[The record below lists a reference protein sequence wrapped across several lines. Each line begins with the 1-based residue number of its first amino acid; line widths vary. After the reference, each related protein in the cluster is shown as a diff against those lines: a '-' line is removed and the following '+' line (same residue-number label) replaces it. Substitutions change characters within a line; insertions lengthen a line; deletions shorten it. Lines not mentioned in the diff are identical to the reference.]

1 MALDTAT
8 LARVLEL
15 SAKDRAD
22 LARHLLL
29 SLESEECDE
38 DTEQAWAKEIDDRLE
53 KADRSKAADWP
64 TVLKRIRGSIRR
76 NRGK

>member
-1 MALDTAT
+1 MSLDIDT
-8 LARVLEL
+8 LAKALEL
-15 SAKDRAD
+15 SARDRAE

-29 SLESEECDE
+29 SLEAEECD
-38 DTEQAWAKEIDDRLE
+38 DDAEQAWGIEIDERLE
-53 KADRSKAADWP
+53 KSDRSKAADWP

>member
-8 LARVLEL
+8 LAKVLEL
-15 SAKDRAD
+15 SAKDRAE
-22 LARHLLL
+22 LARRLLL

-38 DTEQAWAKEIDDRLE
+38 DAEQAWAKEIDERLE

-64 TVLKRIRGSIRR
+64 IALKRIRGSIRG

>member
-8 LARVLEL
+8 LAKALEL
-15 SAKDRAD
+15 SAKDRAE
-22 LARHLLL
+22 LARRLLL
-29 SLESEECDE
+29 SLESEECDQ
-38 DTEQAWAKEIDDRLE
+38 DAEQAWAKEIDERLE

-64 TVLKRIRGSIRR
+64 AALKRIRGSIHR

>member
-8 LARVLEL
+8 LAKVLEL
-15 SAKDRAD
+15 SAKDRAE
-22 LARHLLL
+22 LARRLLL

-38 DTEQAWAKEIDDRLE
+38 DAEQAWAKEIDERLE
-53 KADRSKAADWP
+53 KADRSKAAGWP
-64 TVLKRIRGSIRR
+64 TALKRIRGSIRG

>member
-8 LARVLEL
+8 LAKALEL
-15 SAKDRAD
+15 SAKDRAE
-22 LARHLLL
+22 LARQLLL
-29 SLESEECDE
+29 SLESDE
-38 DTEQAWAKEIDDRLE
+38 GDDDAEQAWAKEIDERLE

-64 TVLKRIRGSIRR
+64 TVLKRVRGSIRR

>member
-1 MALDTAT
+1 MALDTST
-8 LARVLEL
+8 LAKALEL
-15 SAKDRAD
+15 SAKDRAE
-22 LARHLLL
+22 LARRLLL

-38 DTEQAWAKEIDDRLE
+38 DAEQAWAKEIDERLE

-64 TVLKRIRGSIRR
+64 TALKRIRGSIRR